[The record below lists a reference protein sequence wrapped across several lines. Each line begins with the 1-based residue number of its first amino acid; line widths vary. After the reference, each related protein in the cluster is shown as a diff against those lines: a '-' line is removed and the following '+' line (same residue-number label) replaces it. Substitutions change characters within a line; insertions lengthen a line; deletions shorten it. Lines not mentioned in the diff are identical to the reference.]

1 MDYRDWE
8 YGDRAPRERR
18 PAPRWSDDAEVDP
31 TPRSRRARYA
41 ESGDADEPPRGR
53 RRRYDP
59 DDEPPDRGAGPGGA
73 RWALPAG
80 PSAADHWQPTD
91 HGSRSPAQDRPWDGG
106 RSGDRDRPADWD
118 DRAATA
124 GRGDRGDQAGRGDR
138 GGRHRDGSWQIP
150 EQPTRSRRR
159 TVGRRRAPEDPISGG
174 PISGSPASGGP
185 VSPAP
190 TSGGRRGWQRDPPLS
205 DAGPVSRWSDEP
217 RTSWSDEPRTP
228 WSDEP
233 STSWSAPPAR
243 WSPAPGDRPADD
255 DSWLSRGPDREP
267 DDLADAP
274 PRRRRRRS
282 GEAGPRRGY
291 DDTAQWLP
299 DDAPPGRRTDSA
311 RRPVPRQRAIGG
323 RGDGGPGEHTVG
335 WSRDD
340 RWSAAAD
347 HTSEWSRDDAWSAAA
362 DYTSEWTRP
371 PADDRQRESG
381 RAVRRTRAAR
391 REIEAPRRE
400 QPREI
405 DGWSRTA
412 SAPRAIGPGP
422 SAAPTSAGRGHR
434 DGGDDPALFD
444 GWRAASDY
452 TQQWDRD
459 DDPQSWPTGSRTG
472 ARKRRALEAGGYA
485 DEIPPVDPW
494 PEVEPGREG
503 TFWSGTRLAADDPRW
518 VETPSSAPRSPVVA
532 LPSAPRSRVLPE
544 QRPRPRYEPP
554 SQRRLTYRIDDELI
568 DADQGGYLSSLL
580 YTAAW
585 YALPVVAFLI
595 WSLTLD
601 GTPATND
608 CVLGV
613 DGDCLSA
620 RAQAISSLLAAA
632 PAFAY
637 ALMISLVLAVL
648 IRWVS
653 GTWRASSV
661 GLAAA
666 VIGGGMSQVVASA
679 ITGQPIG

>member
-1 MDYRDWE
+1 M
-8 YGDRAPRERR
+8 ERR
-18 PAPRWSDDAEVDP
+18 AA
-31 TPRSRRARYA
+31 
-41 ESGDADEPPRGR
+41 
-53 RRRYDP
+53 
-59 DDEPPDRGAGPGGA
+59 PGGA

-80 PSAADHWQPTD
+80 PSSADHRPPAD
-91 HGSRSPAQDRPWDGG
+91 HGSRSGAADRSWDGD
-106 RSGDRDRPADWD
+106 RSWDRGRPAGWD
-118 DRAATA
+118 DTAAAPDRADQY
-124 GRGDRGDQAGRGDR
+124 DRGGRA
-138 GGRHRDGSWQIP
+138 GRHRDGSWQIP

-174 PISGSPASGGP
+174 PISGGPVSGSPTSGGP

-190 TSGGRRGWQRDPPLS
+190 TSGGRRGWQRDPPRS

-217 RTSWSDEPRTP
+217 HTSWSDEPRTA

-233 STSWSAPPAR
+233 RTSWSAPPAR
-243 WSPAPGDRPADD
+243 WSPPPGDRPADD
-255 DSWLSRGPDREP
+255 DSWLSRGLAREP
-267 DDLADAP
+267 DDRADTP

-282 GEAGPRRGY
+282 DEAASRRGGEAASRRGY
-291 DDTAQWLP
+291 DDPAQWLP

-311 RRPVPRQRAIGG
+311 RRPVPRQRAIDS
-323 RGDGGPGEHTVG
+323 RRDSGPGEHTGG
-335 WSRDD
+335 WSRDGA
-340 RWSAAAD
+340 WSAAAAD
-347 HTSEWSRDDAWSAAA
+347 YTSEWSRDDAWSAAA
-362 DYTSEWTRP
+362 ADYTSEWSRP
-371 PADDRQRESG
+371 PTEDKQRESG
-381 RAVRRTRAAR
+381 RAARRTRAAR

-422 SAAPTSAGRGHR
+422 SAASTSVGRGHR
-434 DGGDDPALFD
+434 DAGDDPALFD